1 MKNKFL
7 TIIGII
13 LIIFVIVNNIG
24 KGNLKN
30 ISDEDRI
37 ELMKVLK
44 IEKASTFLPI
54 QIEKNDCGFG
64 DTTLCYTLKYEIS
77 KEEYEAN
84 KLRYS
89 DSEPAELCSNWK
101 ETKDENTYI
110 CYVRDDEWTS
120 EIRKEMFEKIRYLY
134 NKY

>member
-1 MKNKFL
+1 M
-7 TIIGII
+7 IIGII
-13 LIIFVIVNNIG
+13 LIIFVILNNIG
-24 KGNLKN
+24 KGSLKN
-30 ISDEDRI
+30 ISDQDRN

-44 IEKASTFLPI
+44 IENASTFLPI

-84 KLRYS
+84 ILKYS
-89 DSEPAELCSNWK
+89 DIDTTEVCLNWK

-110 CYVRDDEWTS
+110 CYVRDFEWTS
-120 EIRKEMFEKIRYLY
+120 EIRKELFEKIRYLY